1 MKRLLLLPILI
12 LIPLLSNAQ
21 EKYFHDLK
29 GMEDSEGVTQLFYR
43 IYEINTYTCHNSEGG
58 YDFNIYPSSNDVYHF
73 NTQTLSDSIKF
84 GDYYQTWCI
93 NMHYSQATGTYAFY
107 DNDLNEWLA
116 TSFWECG
123 FGIGNKDNEYLNLSG
138 PCVIKIKTYTNNYD
152 NYIASFFLSPNS
164 DSLYVK
170 WYDGVTIP
178 LSSSP
183 ETWPSSDGSY
193 EDYEQFISFVDS
205 VKIPYNLISIHPVKD
220 SLYYAID
227 STGKLY
233 LSEYYSSSFTMA
245 DSSSQFSELFFDSDN
260 AHIYSLDRDNN
271 LLVSNNL
278 GRKDSWTI
286 QNLPSE
292 TRFIEN
298 DRDVSGNIL
307 STDTTHIY
315 VSHDYGATFELFLE
329 TEHKIT
335 GLYKK
340 PNSETLY
347 VLTTD
352 ELLVVENGIAKSLK
366 TLPVSNESEPTS
378 LPNEITLFQ
387 NYPNPFNPSTVISFQ
402 LPVSSSVKLAVF
414 DMLGRKIATLVDG
427 KSPAGLQEVTF
438 NAQGLSSGMY
448 FYRLEANGSTLT
460 KRLTIIK

>member
-1 MKRLLLLPILI
+1 MKKLLLLPLLV

-43 IYEINTYTCHNSEGG
+43 IYESNTYTCHNSESG
-58 YDFNIYPSSNDVYHF
+58 YDFNIYPSSNDVNHF
-73 NTQTLSDSIKF
+73 STQTLTDSIKF
-84 GDYYQTWCI
+84 RDYYQPWCI
-93 NMHYSQATGTYAFY
+93 NMYYFQATGTYDFY

-116 TSFWECG
+116 ETRWDCG
-123 FGIGNKDNEYLNLSG
+123 YGIENKDYELILLSH
-138 PCVIKIKTYTNNYD
+138 PCLIKNKSYAKNARND
-152 NYIASFFLSPNS
+152 GASFFLSPNS

-205 VKIPYNLISIHPVKD
+205 VKIPYTLIAIHPVKD

-227 STGKLY
+227 NTGKLY

-260 AHIYSLDRDNN
+260 LHIYSLDRDNN

-278 GRKDSWTI
+278 GRKGSWTI

-298 DRDVSGNIL
+298 DRNVSGNIL
-307 STDTTHIY
+307 SADTTHIY
-315 VSHDYGATFELFLE
+315 VSHDYGVTFSLFLE
-329 TEHKIT
+329 TEYEIT
-335 GLYKK
+335 GIYKK
-340 PNSETLY
+340 PDSETLY
-347 VLTTD
+347 VLTRE
-352 ELLVVENGIAKSLK
+352 ELLIVENGKASTLK
-366 TLPVSNESEPTS
+366 ELPVSNESEPTT
-378 LPNEITLFQ
+378 LPNNITLFQ

-438 NAQGLSSGMY
+438 NAQGLASGMY
-448 FYRLEANGSTLT
+448 FYRLEANGFTLT